1 MITNPVYSNDF
12 NRGKDAEKRFAKYL
26 LNITWATAEQD
37 IKEHWDIEGVLPI
50 LGDTP
55 FKFDVKGLKKINR
68 FDNDFQND
76 STWIEGTNVRGDK
89 GWIKGNA
96 NYIVFERA
104 SGWLVIDRELLYR
117 WVLRKLRENGVKQG
131 KGLYKIYTRF
141 GRQDKL
147 TLINFNDLDIE
158 YITIT

>member
-1 MITNPVYSNDF
+1 MITSHAYSNDF
-12 NRGKDAEKRFAKYL
+12 SKGKDAERRFATHL
-26 LNITWATAEQD
+26 LDFTWATTEQD
-37 IKEHWDIEGVLPI
+37 IKEHWDIKGVLPI

-55 FKFDVKGLKKINR
+55 FKFDVKALKKINR
-68 FDNDFQND
+68 FDSYSQDD

-89 GWIKGNA
+89 GWIKGDA
-96 NYIVFERA
+96 DYIVFERHN
-104 SGWLVIDRELLYR
+104 GWLVIDRELLYR
-117 WVLRKLRENGVKQG
+117 WVVKKIKQNGVKEG
-131 KGLYKIYTRF
+131 KGLYEIYTRF